1 MLNTFVLKNIFMQHE
16 NKFNLINGIF
26 KSEDAKAVL
35 LELYSHKIRFHEREM
50 FSNLERFGE
59 DLLNSERRIVE
70 LKFEQKEL
78 EKLLAYAEKQSLQM
92 KIECS
97 IKTNLINNKNE
108 KY

>member
-35 LELYSHKIRFHEREM
+35 LEFYSHKIRFHEREM
-50 FSNLERFGE
+50 FSNRERFGE

-70 LKFEQKEL
+70 LKSERKEL
-78 EKLLAYAEKQSLQM
+78 EKLLADVEKKSLQM
-92 KIECS
+92 KIKCV
-97 IKTNLINNKNE
+97 IKMNLINAKNE
-108 KY
+108 KH